1 MVRFLSQHITTV
13 PVVSIIIG
21 DAVVASILRS
31 TGERAATCGLADAPD
46 VKCGESIS
54 GDDAARN

>member
-1 MVRFLSQHITTV
+1 MEIGTTV